1 MKRNLIVYKVDY
13 KLKSDSWHQDREIDL
28 LKLKE

>member
-13 KLKSDSWHQDREIDL
+13 KLKSDPIIKIRDL

>member
-13 KLKSDSWHQDREIDL
+13 KLKSDRLSRQIDL